1 MPLHAVFD
9 ASLLLRAA
17 LDQDDAARR
26 WTDRAERGEIEA
38 LAPGVVWAE
47 VLHVLVRYVRA
58 GNLSL
63 AAANERLVSLLEL
76 RIQIENVEALAP
88 AALFRA
94 VSSTLS
100 GYDALYL
107 VLADAFDAILVT
119 ADRGLAEA
127 ASKAELIV

>member
-1 MPLHAVFD
+1 MPHRAVFD

-17 LDQDDAARR
+17 IDGHDAART

-38 LAPGVVWAE
+38 LAPGVIWAE

-58 GNLSL
+58 GHLSL

-76 RIQIENVEALAP
+76 RIRIEQVEALAP
-88 AALFRA
+88 AALVRA

-100 GYDALYL
+100 GYDALYV
-107 VLADAFDAILVT
+107 VLADAFDATLVT
-119 ADRGLAEA
+119 ADSHLAEA
-127 ASKAELIV
+127 AMKAELIA